1 MKKAT
6 IFQKVFLALFL
17 GGVVF
22 SLLNTL
28 PSCTVGSHL
37 PRPLLIEKYGPLVKD
52 PAGVFDLPEGFT
64 YKVISQTGDLM
75 SDGLLVPDRPDGMA
89 TFEGSRGRVIL
100 IRNHEL
106 MPSHPGP
113 FGTDGAL
120 AANVPKEKIYDLG
133 DGDSLICPGGTSTLV
148 INEETLEVEKSF
160 LSLAGTLN
168 NCSGGPTPWGS
179 WISSEEIFIP
189 KGHDIYQKDHGYNF
203 EVPATEKIGLVTPVP
218 LKAMGRLPP

>member
-133 DGDSLICPGGTSTLV
+133 DGDSLICPGGTSTLI
-148 INEETLEVEKSF
+148 INEESLEVEN
-160 LSLAGTLN
+160 LSSALPAHSTTAREDQPHGA
-168 NCSGGPTPWGS
+168 PGS
-179 WISSEEIFIP
+179 VVRRYSSP
-189 KGHDIYQKDHGYNF
+189 
-203 EVPATEKIGLVTPVP
+203 
-218 LKAMGRLPP
+218 KAMTSIRKTTATTLKYRPQKKSVWLPLFP

>member
-75 SDGLLVPDRPDGMA
+75 SDGLLVPDRPGRDGHIRGKP
-89 TFEGSRGRVIL
+89 GSGYPDPQPRTDAESPWSFWNR
-100 IRNHEL
+100 RR
-106 MPSHPGP
+106 PG
-113 FGTDGAL
+113 
-120 AANVPKEKIYDLG
+120 
-133 DGDSLICPGGTSTLV
+133 S
-148 INEETLEVEKSF
+148 
-160 LSLAGTLN
+160 
-168 NCSGGPTPWGS
+168 
-179 WISSEEIFIP
+179 
-189 KGHDIYQKDHGYNF
+189 
-203 EVPATEKIGLVTPVP
+203 
-218 LKAMGRLPP
+218 